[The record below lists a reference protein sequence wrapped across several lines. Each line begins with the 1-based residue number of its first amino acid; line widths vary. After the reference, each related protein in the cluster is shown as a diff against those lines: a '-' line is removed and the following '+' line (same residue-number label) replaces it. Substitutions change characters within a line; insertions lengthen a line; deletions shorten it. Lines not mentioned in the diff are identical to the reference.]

1 MTLPEKQPVRPNREH
16 HITIWP
22 TDNYSTSALI
32 YIIMI
37 HQLIGGLF
45 AWGAISSEGL

>member
-1 MTLPEKQPVRPNREH
+1 MTLTEKQPVRHNREH

-22 TDNYSTSALI
+22 TDNYSTLALT
-32 YIIMI
+32 YIIMN

-45 AWGAISSEGL
+45 A